1 MKKLLI
7 TSIVVICFLTDSLA
21 TAALNQ
27 LKTKY
32 AIFMT
37 ADGLR
42 HEELF
47 GGVDEILINNKK
59 NRYRATRSLKKAS
72 NPVRCN

>member
-21 TAALNQ
+21 TAAQNQ

-47 GGVDEILINNKK
+47 GDVDEILINNKK
-59 NRYRATRSLKKAS
+59 KPVPSNSISKKS
-72 NPVRCN
+72 I